1 MLRAANDVKPL
12 SVDMEAIGARLE
24 VRMAEID
31 CLLRSAWSLARD
43 HGGPEIA
50 ESVRNSIAT
59 AEVMS
64 VAPQGDSPDE
74 EGGHFVPIG
83 YIDHAVV
90 ALDHGRLEV
99 EPSRLASYE
108 PPDRVK

>member
-12 SVDMEAIGARLE
+12 SVDMEEIGSRLE
-24 VRMAEID
+24 VRIAEID
-31 CLLRSAWSLARD
+31 SLLRSAWSLARD

-64 VAPQGDSPDE
+64 VALRKAIRPMRKGVTSFRSTISTMRSWRSITDD
-74 EGGHFVPIG
+74 
-83 YIDHAVV
+83 
-90 ALDHGRLEV
+90 
-99 EPSRLASYE
+99 
-108 PPDRVK
+108 

>member
-12 SVDMEAIGARLE
+12 SVDMEAIGWRLE

-50 ESVRNSIAT
+50 ESVRNSI
-59 AEVMS
+59 
-64 VAPQGDSPDE
+64 E